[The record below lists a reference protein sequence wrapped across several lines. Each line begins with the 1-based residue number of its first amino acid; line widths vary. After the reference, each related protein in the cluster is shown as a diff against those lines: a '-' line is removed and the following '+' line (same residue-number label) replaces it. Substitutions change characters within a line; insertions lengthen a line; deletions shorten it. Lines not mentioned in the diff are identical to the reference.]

1 MNCNT
6 DPLQVKVL
14 GSYLG
19 VDKDYENGTLVSVR
33 ALMNQALQFSVLLES
48 GALYTGIPI
57 NMICSPEDDCLL
69 DLAEAQMYDNIGDK
83 IQVITFDLL
92 RYMKC
97 TVKTDYD
104 NVIEGKY
111 LFTIDF
117 VGGGLSR
124 HPVQWKQF
132 HCVSTSKGWMVY
144 PQYRL
149 KFTDEALCP
158 DFKEITK
165 YKFNEKI
172 HLSEY

>member
-6 DPLQVKVL
+6 EPLQVKVL

-19 VDKDYENGTLVSVR
+19 IDKDYENGTLVSVR
-33 ALMNQALQFSVLLES
+33 SLMNQALQFSVLLES

-57 NMICSPEDDCLL
+57 HMICSPEDDCALSL
-69 DLAEAQMYDNIGDK
+69 SEAQMYDNIGNK

-92 RYMKC
+92 RYMPC
-97 TVKTDYD
+97 TVKTDFD
-104 NVIEGKY
+104 SIINGQY

-117 VGGGLSR
+117 VGDGLSR

-132 HCVSTSKGWMVY
+132 HCISTYRGWMVY
-144 PQYRL
+144 PQYRI
-149 KFTDEALCP
+149 KFTDDALCP
-158 DFKEITK
+158 NHTEQIQ

-172 HLSEY
+172 HLAE